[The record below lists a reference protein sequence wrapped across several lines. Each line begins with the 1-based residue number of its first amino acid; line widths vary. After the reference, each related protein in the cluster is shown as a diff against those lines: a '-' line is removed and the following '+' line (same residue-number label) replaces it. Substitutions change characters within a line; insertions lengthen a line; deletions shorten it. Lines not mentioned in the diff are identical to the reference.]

1 MSFHIGKKGSTI
13 EKVSFET
20 FNIGLLA
27 RGDGVDIMLQT
38 IEANEPFY
46 VYPSDNPNVM
56 EFFYILKGELSCEL
70 NGHKILLGPQ
80 DYYYASDLEE
90 PVYFTA
96 ITDVEYL
103 WVITE
108 PTFYQLSESVTQLK
122 DIVDQVEVK
131 DRYTFKHSERVSL
144 YAMQIAKKLMLPKE
158 KFETLYIAAL
168 LHDIGKINTP
178 TEILTKPEKLTEEE
192 FSVIKRHPSDG
203 AKMVKNL
210 YYEGVA
216 QIIEQ
221 HHERLNGSGYPKQI
235 KGDEISLEAR
245 IIAVSDTF
253 DAMTEDRAYRKAYD
267 AQAAVNEL
275 IRLQESHYD
284 KSVVDALIEIL
295 KEEKRI

>member
-20 FNIGLLA
+20 FNISLLA

-56 EFFYILKGELSCEL
+56 EFFYIIKGEMICEL
-70 NGHKILLGPQ
+70 NGQKVLLGPQ

-108 PTFYQLSESVTQLK
+108 PAFYQLSESVIQLK
-122 DIVDQVEVK
+122 DIVDQVEIK

-158 KFETLYIAAL
+158 KVETLYIAAL

-203 AKMVKNL
+203 AEMVKDL

-216 QIIEQ
+216 QIVEQ
-221 HHERLNGSGYPKQI
+221 HHERLNGSGYPKQL

-267 AQAAVNEL
+267 AQAAINEL